1 MRNTLVHS
9 LTISLVTGLT
19 SFSLISAAHATGT
32 VITFEDSSAY
42 SLIDFESSSSAV
54 VTDGPNGFNGTHVLK
69 ITHGDGTSSGVTI
82 VKSNSALISVGN
94 TTITAM
100 VYSPT
105 QNRPVLMKVETKN
118 DPTRSVEAYST
129 TTASVGWN
137 NLTFNFLNERNMT
150 AAFNSNYTYNMLSI
164 LPGYGTTAHDIY
176 YVDDITTSLDSISGG
191 GGDPIATPTVI
202 TYESSDI
209 TGYLTAGFDG
219 ATSTVTN
226 APAGGIG
233 GKALQILRNGG
244 QNWAGAD
251 IINVSA
257 TNTRITD
264 GTHKVFTMNFY
275 SPVHATIKVKLKLL
289 DAQVSKTVSAQFGW
303 QQLSFDFGTT
313 LDTDYGD
320 VNPYSSTFIYT
331 KFSLFP
337 NFGVVDQ
344 APGLAYYVDDI
355 AFNGGVTPTLAT
367 KTQKIGSVKTSV
379 KRYRAISLP
388 ATTNHH
394 LAITW
399 TTSTPL
405 VCAVNGRVVTG
416 LVKGTCLVTGVGAG
430 NSKYLTVTK
439 SASIAVK
446 R

>member
-1 MRNTLVHS
+1 MHNAIVRR
-9 LTISLVTGLT
+9 ISIAVATCLWAFGLT
-19 SFSLISAAHATGT
+19 STVHATGT
-32 VITFEDSSAY
+32 VITFEDPSAY
-42 SLIDFESSSSAV
+42 SLTDFESSSSSV
-54 VTDGPNGFNGTHVLK
+54 VTDAPNGFNGTHALK

-82 VKSNSALISVGN
+82 VKANSALISAGN

-105 QNRPVLMKVETKN
+105 AGRPVLMKVETKN
-118 DPTRSVEAYST
+118 DPTRSVEAFST
-129 TTASVGWN
+129 TSTVVGWN

-150 AAFNSNYTYNMLSI
+150 AAFNASYTYNMLSM
-164 LPGYGTTAHDIY
+164 LPGYGTTAHDVY
-176 YVDDITTSLDSISGG
+176 YVDDITTSLEAISGG
-191 GGDPIATPTVI
+191 GGDPTASPTVI

-219 ATSTVTN
+219 ASATVTN

-251 IINVSA
+251 IINVST

-264 GTHKVFTMNFY
+264 GTHKVITMNFY
-275 SPVHATIKVKLKLL
+275 SPVHGTIKVKLKML
-289 DAQVSKTVSAQFGW
+289 DAQVSKSVLAQYGW
-303 QQLSFDFGTT
+303 QQLSFDFGTS
-313 LDTDYGD
+313 LDSDYGD
-320 VNPYSSTFIYT
+320 VNPYSSSFIYT

-337 NFGVVDQ
+337 NFGVVDS
-344 APGLAYYVDDI
+344 APGRAYYVDDI
-355 AFNGGVTPTLAT
+355 AFNGGVTPSLAT
-367 KTQKIGSVKTSV
+367 KTQKIGALKTSV
-379 KRYRAISLP
+379 KRYRVITLP
-388 ATTNHH
+388 ASTNHH

-416 LVKGTCLVTGVGAG
+416 LAKGSCRVTGVGAG
-430 NSKYLTVTK
+430 NSTYKTVTK
-439 SASIAVK
+439 SATIKVK
-446 R
+446 